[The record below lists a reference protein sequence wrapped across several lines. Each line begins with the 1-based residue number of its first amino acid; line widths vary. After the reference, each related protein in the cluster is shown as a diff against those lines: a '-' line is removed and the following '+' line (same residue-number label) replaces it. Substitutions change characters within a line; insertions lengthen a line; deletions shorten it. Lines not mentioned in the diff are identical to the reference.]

1 MKKILFILLSLFW
14 AVYVQA
20 ASLSVDIHTPNLS
33 KPYQFAKVY
42 FLPDWNDKDFAF
54 ADQDEM
60 PCTEVCPQKTDYD
73 CKYGTE
79 SYVNGC
85 GLTCSRCLE
94 CYGCEAR
101 GYTLSE
107 CPVNGICLNDCC
119 NKLYKLESCKSGYVK
134 EGNSCR
140 AENCTE
146 NASLCDST
154 TEKCVNGKCVEKDCT
169 EYPGKCGSNQTCV
182 DGECIAKDC
191 NNTPS
196 LCTATEKCQLQNGVY
211 KCVCSPTCT
220 NETNCPNGYDTPVAN
235 GCGST
240 CSVCRTT
247 PAEAI
252 IFTFSPDTDNVTL
265 TIPAREYSGISK
277 DYSVDWGDGT
287 QTTNVTGARPTHT
300 YAKAGNYDVTI
311 TGILGSMSSFP
322 SNIIQYITQVKQL
335 NLSSLKELYE
345 TFRFC
350 KNLSGTIPEL
360 PPNLENA
367 RYVFDS
373 PKLTGSLPSLPTS
386 LKRQYGMFAGC
397 SGLTGN
403 IPPLPAG
410 LQEYGTYMFQNCK
423 GLTGPIP
430 NIPDSLWDTTSM
442 FDGCS
447 GLSGNI
453 PQLPSGLSHANGMF
467 YGCSG
472 LTGNIPQLPS
482 GLTKAYHM
490 FNGCSGLTGNIPEL
504 PRGLIYGGHMFNN
517 CSELTGNIPELPS
530 SLTDAMSMFSHCSK
544 LTGSIPELPA
554 ALKDGSYMFSYCSRL
569 TGNIPEL
576 PSGLTEALYMFSNCE
591 GLTGNI
597 PKLPNSLIWGHHMF
611 LYCSNLTGVTPINGL
626 YPYQYLSNTVYYQ
639 DMVYGTSDAVRSK
652 FPQSWGG
659 TLPD

>member
-20 ASLSVDIHTPNLS
+20 ASLSVDIHTPNPS
-33 KPYQFAKVY
+33 KPCQFAKVY

-119 NKLYKLESCKSGYVK
+119 NKLYKLESCQSGYIK
-134 EGNSCR
+134 ENNGCR
-140 AENCTE
+140 VETCSENT
-146 NASLCDST
+146 SLCDSAA
-154 TEKCVNGKCVEKDCT
+154 EKCVNGKCVEKDCT
-169 EYPGKCGSNQTCV
+169 EYPGKCGNNQVCV
-182 DGECIAKDC
+182 DGECIVKDC

-235 GCGST
+235 GCGGT
-240 CSVCRTT
+240 CTVCKTT

-252 IFTFSPDTDNVTL
+252 IFTFSPDTDNVIL
-265 TIPAREYSGISK
+265 TIPAKEYSGISK
-277 DYSVDWGDGT
+277 NYSVDWGDGT

-397 SGLTGN
+397 SGLTGS

-442 FDGCS
+442 FAGCS

-453 PQLPSGLSHANGMF
+453 PELPSRLSYGNRMF
-467 YGCSG
+467 HNCSG
-472 LTGNIPQLPS
+472 LTGSIPKLPDS
-482 GLTKAYHM
+482 LTKGEAM
-490 FNGCSGLTGNIPEL
+490 FYNCSGLTGNIPEL
-504 PRGLIYGGHMFNN
+504 PDNLGEG
-517 CSELTGNIPELPS
+517 S
-530 SLTDAMSMFSHCSK
+530 DMFSGCS
-544 LTGSIPELPA
+544 
-554 ALKDGSYMFSYCSRL
+554 
-569 TGNIPEL
+569 
-576 PSGLTEALYMFSNCE
+576 

-597 PKLPNSLIWGHHMF
+597 PTLPANLVYGEDMF
-611 LYCSNLTGVTPINGL
+611 NDCRNLSGNIPTLPATLKDGSRMFNNCYGLTGSIPQLPSGLAEGEYMFGGCSGLTGVRTVNGQ
-626 YPYQYLSNTVYYQ
+626 YPYQYLTNISTSAG
-639 DMVYGTSDAVRSK
+639 MVFNCKDAVRQH
-652 FPQSWGG
+652 FPTSWGG
-659 TLPD
+659 TCTTCQ

>member
-20 ASLSVDIHTPNLS
+20 ASLSVDIHTPTPS
-33 KPYQFAKVY
+33 KPCQFAKVY

-101 GYTLSE
+101 GYTLNE

-119 NKLYKLESCKSGYVK
+119 NKLHKLESCKSGYIK
-134 EGNSCR
+134 ENNDCR
-140 AENCTE
+140 AETCSE
-146 NASLCDST
+146 NASLCDNT
-154 TEKCVNGKCVEKDCT
+154 AEKCVNGKCVEKDCT
-169 EYPGKCGSNQTCV
+169 EYPNKCTSNQACV
-182 DGECIAKDC
+182 NKQCIAKDC

-211 KCVCSPTCT
+211 KCICSPTCT

-235 GCGST
+235 GCGGT

-277 DYSVDWGDGT
+277 NYSVDWGDGT
-287 QTTNVTGARPTHT
+287 QTTNITGARPTHT
-300 YAKAGNYDVTI
+300 YAKAGSYDVTI
-311 TGILGSMSSFP
+311 TGILGSMSNFLST
-322 SNIIQYITQVKQL
+322 NINYITQVKQL
-335 NLSSLKELYE
+335 NLSSIKELYE
-345 TFRFC
+345 TFRFA

-386 LKRQYGMFAGC
+386 LKRQYGMFDGC
-397 SGLTGN
+397 SGLTGS

-410 LQEYGTYMFQNCK
+410 LQEHGTYMFRNCK

-430 NIPDSLWDTTSM
+430 NIPDSLWDATSM
-442 FDGCS
+442 FAGCS

-453 PQLPSGLSHANGMF
+453 PELPSRLSYGNRMFHNCSGLTGSIPKLPDSLTKGEAMF

-472 LTGNIPQLPS
+472 LTGNIPTLPD
-482 GLTKAYHM
+482 GLTEGSDM
-490 FNGCSGLTGNIPEL
+490 FSGCSGL
-504 PRGLIYGGHMFNN
+504 
-517 CSELTGNIPELPS
+517 SGNIPELPS
-530 SLTDAMSMFSHCSK
+530 ELAYGDFMFSDCRNLSGNIPPLPATLRDGSGMFNNCYG
-544 LTGSIPELPA
+544 LTGSIPV
-554 ALKDGSYMFSYCSRL
+554 
-569 TGNIPEL
+569 L
-576 PSGLTEALYMFSNCE
+576 PSGLAEGEYMFGGCS
-591 GLTGNI
+591 GLTGV
-597 PKLPNSLIWGHHMF
+597 K
-611 LYCSNLTGVTPINGL
+611 TVNGQ
-626 YPYQYLSNTVYYQ
+626 YPYQYLKNISIFTN
-639 DMVYGTSDAVRSK
+639 MVFNCQSGVRSK

-659 TLPD
+659 SCTGCE

>member
-235 GCGST
+235 GCGGT
-240 CSVCRTT
+240 CSVCKTCT
-247 PAEAI
+247 PNCKNETGCSYGTKTIADGCGNTCTVCKSCTPNCENEWNCGAAGFTQI
-252 IFTFSPDTDNVTL
+252 SNGCGASCRKCNTPTGAVVFTFSPTSGSTKLTIKNTDNNYGFNINT
-265 TIPAREYSGISK
+265 
-277 DYSVDWGDGT
+277 GDGSNYKNLT
-287 QTTNVTGARPTHT
+287 SGSFSHT
-300 YAKAGNYDVTI
+300 YTQAGNYDVTI
-311 TGILGSMSSFP
+311 TGDLRILGS
-322 SNIIQYITQVKQL
+322 IQPADKITKLKQL
-335 NLSSLKELYE
+335 NLSNIEKLSF
-345 TFRFC
+345 TFENAVNMEGPIPHLPP
-350 KNLSGTIPEL
+350 NLISVYYPFSNCSKLTGKLPPLPSTLVDASGLFSSCTSRSCTTGFTGSIPEL
-360 PPNLENA
+360 PPALEIA
-367 RYVFDS
+367 ES
-373 PKLTGSLPSLPTS
+373 
-386 LKRQYGMFAGC
+386 MFAY
-397 SGLTGN
+397 SKSLTGN
-403 IPPLPAG
+403 IPPLPKS
-410 LQEYGTYMFQNCK
+410 LKNTY
-423 GLTGPIP
+423 
-430 NIPDSLWDTTSM
+430 
-442 FDGCS
+442 
-447 GLSGNI
+447 
-453 PQLPSGLSHANGMF
+453 GMF
-467 YGCSG
+467 
-472 LTGNIPQLPS
+472 
-482 GLTKAYHM
+482 
-490 FNGCSGLTGNIPEL
+490 
-504 PRGLIYGGHMFNN
+504 R
-517 CSELTGNIPELPS
+517 
-530 SLTDAMSMFSHCSK
+530 
-544 LTGSIPELPA
+544 SIP
-554 ALKDGSYMFSYCSRL
+554 G
-569 TGNIPEL
+569 
-576 PSGLTEALYMFSNCE
+576 
-591 GLTGNI
+591 
-597 PKLPNSLIWGHHMF
+597 
-611 LYCSNLTGVTPINGL
+611 LTGVTTVDGQ
-626 YPYQYLSNTVYYQ
+626 YPYQYLKQIQKADY
-639 DMVYGTSDAVRSK
+639 MVTGTSDAVRSK